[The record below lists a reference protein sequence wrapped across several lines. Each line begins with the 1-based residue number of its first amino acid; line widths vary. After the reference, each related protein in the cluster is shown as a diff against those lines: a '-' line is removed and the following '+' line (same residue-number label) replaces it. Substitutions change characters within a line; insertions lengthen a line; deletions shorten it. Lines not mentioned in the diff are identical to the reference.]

1 MPTDKS
7 DPKKKRR
14 TSVPSPP
21 SEALEP
27 SSLPPGL
34 DSLGFGWDDDVPPSG
49 GVDTMVESRR
59 GHDLDPSERTTTIPQ
74 IPMEKIVAASLAELR
89 ATEERGPEGV
99 ATIDFGDHG
108 TYPSAHAE
116 PGGAPSPFEPAAL
129 PHSLPHEPGPTEPA
143 PARTTDPGASIEF
156 GFVELSESGLDLE
169 PQPLPA
175 EFLARPAS
183 ARAPSLPTAVTA
195 ARLPSGAGAPPPLAS
210 SDPKEQDSHRAAMKD
225 RYAVGDFTGALGLAE
240 TLLGRDPGDVEAQ
253 RYATSCRDVLSQMY
267 LSRLGSLEQV
277 VSVGLTPEELR
288 WLTLDHRA
296 GFMLS
301 MIDGYSTIGEL
312 LDISGMP
319 RLDALRILSQLL
331 EQRVIRL
338 QFP

>member
-14 TSVPSPP
+14 SAVPSRP

-49 GVDTMVESRR
+49 GVDTMVESRSS
-59 GHDLDPSERTTTIPQ
+59 HDLDISERTTTIPQ

-89 ATEERGPEGV
+89 ATEEHDPGGV
-99 ATIDFGDHG
+99 ATIDFGEPD
-108 TYPSAHAE
+108 TYPSALVDT
-116 PGGAPSPFEPAAL
+116 PGGPSPFEPSARPRSPAQ
-129 PHSLPHEPGPTEPA
+129 EPGPTEPA
-143 PARTTDPGASIEF
+143 PARTTDPSASLEF

-169 PQPLPA
+169 PQPLPT
-175 EFLARPAS
+175 EFGSRAVPEH
-183 ARAPSLPTAVTA
+183 APSLPTAVAA
-195 ARLPSGAGAPPPLAS
+195 ARLPSGGGPPVVAS
-210 SDPKEQDSHRAAMKD
+210 SDPTEQDNHRATMKD

-240 TLLGRDPGDVEAQ
+240 ALLGRDPGDVEAQ